1 MRNLENIYHMMA
13 KSALGVTVAAS
24 LASCGQTS
32 KEPGKPLNIVYFM
45 SDDHSYQTISAY
57 DGRLNQTP
65 NIDRIAQMGMKF
77 TSAYVENSI
86 SGPSRACLMTGKF
99 SHKNGFYD
107 NSSTFDGS
115 QQTFPK
121 LLQAAG
127 YQTAI
132 IGKWHLVSDPTGFD
146 YWDIV
151 PGQGQYYNPQ
161 FIHDGVT
168 RTVEGYV
175 TDITTDL
182 ALEWLDGNKD
192 NGKPFCLL
200 IHNKAPHRS
209 WEPDIQ
215 DLGVYDDADLPLPK
229 TFYDDYSTRV
239 AAQLQK
245 MSIAES
251 MGVTRDLKV
260 ADPNTPARAS
270 RRSPE
275 DQEAW
280 DEYYNGISEEYYA
293 AGLSGDDLAEWKY
306 KRYMSDYLGVIN
318 SVDRNVGRV
327 LDYLEENGLLENTI
341 IVYTSDQG
349 FYMGEHG
356 WFDKRFM
363 YEESFRTPLLVYY
376 PGGRKGDVTE
386 LVQNIDYAPTFLE
399 AAGVEIPG
407 DIQGESLI
415 PILKG
420 EKTKN
425 WRNSLYYHYYEHP
438 GEHSVMR
445 HYGVKM
451 DNYKLIHFY
460 YDTDEWE
467 LFDLEKDPL
476 ELNNV
481 YGQPGTEEIT
491 AKLEKEM
498 LRLQEKYDDPVRF
511 GIDSVKYEGYSG
523 NFYWMN
529 AQQPAGGQ
537 TPQGPAPGGPQGP
550 QGQPAGPR

>member
-1 MRNLENIYHMMA
+1 MKKNVNIYPVMA
-13 KSALGVTVAAS
+13 NSLLGVSVAAS
-24 LASCGQTS
+24 FASCGQ
-32 KEPGKPLNIVYFM
+32 KANVPEKPLNIVYIM

-57 DGRLNQTP
+57 DGRFNQTP

-86 SGPSRACLMTGKF
+86 SGPSRACLLTGKF

-107 NSSTFDGS
+107 NSTSFDGS

-132 IGKWHLVSDPTGFD
+132 VGKWHLVSDPTGFD

-161 FIHDGVT
+161 FITSEGT

-182 ALEWLDGNKD
+182 ALNWLDSNKD

-215 DLGVYDDADLPLPK
+215 DLGYYDDANLPLPE
-229 TFYDDYSTRV
+229 TFYDDYSTRTV
-239 AAQLQK
+239 AELQR
-245 MSIAES
+245 MSIAQS
-251 MGVTRDLKV
+251 MSLTRDLKIKDT
-260 ADPNTPARAS
+260 ASTARPMNS
-270 RRSPE
+270 RRSLE

-280 DEYYNGISEEYYA
+280 DAYYDKVNEEYYSSNLT
-293 AGLSGDDLAEWKY
+293 GNDLAEWKY

-327 LDYLEENGLLENTI
+327 LDYLEENGLMENTI

-376 PGGRKGDVTE
+376 PDGKKGDVAE

-399 AAGVEIPG
+399 AAGVEIPE
-407 DIQGESLI
+407 DIQGESLL
-415 PILKG
+415 PILQDK
-420 EKTKN
+420 KAKN
-425 WRNSLYYHYYEHP
+425 LRNSLYYHYYEHP

-467 LFDLEKDPL
+467 LFDLEKDPR
-476 ELNNV
+476 EVNNI
-481 YGQPGTEEIT
+481 YGQPGTEKIT
-491 AKLEKEM
+491 EKLEKEM
-498 LRLQEKYDDPVRF
+498 LRLQEKYDDPIRF
-511 GIDSVKYEGYSG
+511 GVDSVNYQGYSG
-523 NFYWMN
+523 TFYWMN
-529 AQQPAGGQ
+529 TAQPTGGQ
-537 TPQGPAPGGPQGP
+537 VPGNPQNQPGAQRPQ
-550 QGQPAGPR
+550 